1 MTQDMTIER
10 PKRGHIWRI
19 LGWGAAA
26 GLILLP
32 LVAMQFTS
40 EVNWTG
46 FDFLFAIV
54 MFGSVGLGLELAA
67 RRGNR
72 AYTTAA
78 ALALLV
84 SFLSVWF
91 TGAVGII
98 GNEAEDSNLL
108 YLLVVAIALAGSI
121 VALFRPAGL
130 AKAMVVAAVAEI
142 SIPFVATLIGDSSP
156 SAIWSPEVIVIGIL
170 FTALWL
176 ASARLFQK
184 AASASSGRAAS

>member
-1 MTQDMTIER
+1 MANEISPAAGR
-10 PKRGHIWRI
+10 RANPWRI

-46 FDFLFAIV
+46 SDFIFAIV
-54 MFGSVGLGLELAA
+54 MFGSVGLGLELAV
-67 RRGNR
+67 RQGNR
-72 AYTTAA
+72 DYAA
-78 ALALLV
+78 AAGIALLF

-108 YLLVVAIALAGSI
+108 FIGVVALALAGSVI
-121 VALFRPAGL
+121 ALFRPKGMTV
-130 AKAMVVAAVAEI
+130 AMLVAAVAQLSVPFI
-142 SIPFVATLIGDSSP
+142 ASIIGDSTL
-156 SAIWSPEVIVIGIL
+156 SAIWAPEVIILTIL
-170 FTALWL
+170 FTAGWL
-176 ASARLFQK
+176 ASARLFQS
-184 AASASSGRAAS
+184 AAQPNRA

>member
-1 MTQDMTIER
+1 MANETSSGTQGR
-10 PKRGHIWRI
+10 SLPWRT

-46 FDFLFAIV
+46 SDFIFAII
-54 MFGSVGLGLELAA
+54 MFGSVGLGLELAI

-72 AYTTAA
+72 AFSLAA
-78 ALALLV
+78 AIALLI

-108 YLLVVAIALAGSI
+108 FIGVVAAALAGSVI
-121 VALFRPAGL
+121 ALFRPKGMAV
-130 AKAMVVAAVAEI
+130 AMLVAAVSQVSVPLIA
-142 SIPFVATLIGDSSP
+142 SIIGDSTP
-156 SAIWSPEVIVIGIL
+156 AAIWAPEVIFLTII
-170 FTALWL
+170 FTAGWV
-176 ASARLFQK
+176 ASARLFRQ
-184 AASASSGRAAS
+184 AVQPVTRA